1 MASTGLSAPPN
12 FRNHVP
18 AARLGVDEIRMAG
31 DPIRIVVVESQQ
43 FLADALEALMGRQP
57 DMLVV
62 GILGSIE
69 EFAPLA
75 AEMRPEIMIMDIRLT
90 DEIATAAVGA
100 MLEADSH
107 AKVIFLTSEESD
119 QILLAAIEMGA
130 SAILNL
136 SSPAGEVIRVVR
148 AVAEGASL
156 ISPQKISK
164 LLNGR
169 RETDVVRDKLTNRET
184 EILGLMAQGASNREI
199 AGRLFISYNTV
210 RCHVRN
216 LSVKLA
222 AHSKLEVLVKAEKL
236 ELFDR
241 RGTPSVAFA
250 YERAQNL

>member
-1 MASTGLSAPPN
+1 MITPTS
-12 FRNHVP
+12 FRDQVP
-18 AARLGVDEIRMAG
+18 AVRLRGGEIRMAG
-31 DPIRIVVVESQQ
+31 DPIRIVVVESQR
-43 FLADALEALMGRQP
+43 FLADALEALMGLQP

-62 GILGSIE
+62 GILGSIA
-69 EFAPLA
+69 EFAPIA
-75 AEMRPEIMIMDIRLT
+75 GVMRPDIMIMDIRLT
-90 DEIATAAVGA
+90 DEIATDAVRS
-100 MLEADSH
+100 MFEADSH
-107 AKVIFLTSEESD
+107 AQMIFLTREESD
-119 QILLAAIEMGA
+119 QMLLAAIEMGA

-136 SSPAGEVIRVVR
+136 SSTADEVIRAVR

-169 RETDVVRDKLTNRET
+169 RETDVMRDKLTSRET
-184 EILGLMAQGASNREI
+184 EILGLMAEGASNREI

-216 LSVKLA
+216 LSGKLA

-241 RGTPSVAFA
+241 KGTPAVSFA
-250 YERAQNL
+250 YGRAQNL